1 MTKKRNERTPAPV
14 KKPAEKEKI
23 IFLAVAVL
31 IVVGTL
37 IFYMASRETG
47 PVRDVHDF
55 TPMAEDPVAGPLL
68 ERFKNNP
75 NDLETL
81 VNLGNY
87 YYDNT
92 NFAMAEMFYR
102 KALEIE
108 PHDVNVM
115 VDLGTALFYM
125 ERREEASQVYENALQ
140 IDPQH
145 KNAMFN
151 MGVVR
156 DAMGDREGALA
167 WWRRFIE
174 VAGDDP
180 HVEPIRKMIA
190 EMEAEM
196 EKGGSVE

>member
-1 MTKKRNERTPAPV
+1 MAKKKSERAPTPR
-14 KKPAEKEKI
+14 KKPADKERI
-23 IFLAVAVL
+23 VFLAVAAF
-31 IVVGTL
+31 IVIGTL
-37 IFYMASRETG
+37 IFYVASREVEPG
-47 PVRDVHDF
+47 KDVHDF
-55 TPMAEDPVAGPLL
+55 SQMTEDQVVGPML

-81 VNLGNY
+81 VSLGNY
-87 YYDNT
+87 YYDNG

-125 ERREEASQVYENALQ
+125 ERGDEAIQIYENVLE
-140 IDPQH
+140 IDPKH

-151 MGVVR
+151 MGVVLE
-156 DAMGDREGALA
+156 AMGDREGAIT
-167 WWRRFIE
+167 WWHQFIE

-190 EMEAEM
+190 GMEAEM
-196 EKGGSVE
+196 KEGGSVE